1 MRLRTTPVAVLA
13 LFTATTCDPKAEAPA
28 RDELVHFAKPAMD
41 EIERDPPVIER
52 KQGMQAPF
60 SLTSSDG
67 SGLILSAMRSNTV
80 IEGPLALTELTLTFQ
95 NPEARTLEGRFAIT
109 LPEGASVSRFAMEI
123 SGQWQEGEVVE
134 KQRARTSYESFLH
147 QRKDPALLEQGA
159 GNQFSARVFPIPAN
173 GTKHLVLTYAE
184 VLHGSPLNVRLAGLP
199 KLGSLEVS
207 VQQAGKQLIALREK
221 EFMPTADLEVPP
233 SAQPREVALLHDE
246 LVAIRTT
253 VPDRAT
259 KADPLDGLLLLVDT
273 SAGRILDFEQELS
286 RLASLIRALP
296 QDARVTVAGFDQEV
310 SPVFSGSAENFD
322 AEHVAALRNRLAL
335 GASDFGK
342 ALSFARDV
350 APAVKAKRIL
360 FLSDGVVTSGT
371 TNAQE
376 LAKQAGE
383 LARVGIERID
393 ALAIGGIR
401 DSALLSALVS
411 SGVRKGIVEEL
422 SEDEQVLQRKLQ
434 QSPQEDLK
442 LMVPGADWQS
452 PKSLANA
459 LPGDEIVVFARLTT
473 KAASTHIALEVDGD
487 KRHIPTTHA
496 ASLEL
501 LERAHAVAE
510 IADLELGAKAD
521 DEAARRRIV
530 SLSTKH
536 RVLSRET
543 AMVVLESEFDY
554 GRFGIDH
561 NATVDILAIR
571 DGQIV
576 TEQGARLDLK
586 NRRAEPAA
594 ELFSRTPSAA
604 GLVQPE
610 ADAVSARGNAWGRDA
625 VGSGASGLGLSGIG
639 EGGAG
644 RGEGIGLG
652 SIGSLGA
659 GPSRLGEPTK
669 PSAPR
674 ITVGALQVNGRLPPE
689 VIQRIVRQNFGRF
702 RMCYEA
708 ARNKLPQLAG
718 SVNVAFTISP
728 TGEVTNTRLAPS
740 TLPSAETQAC
750 VLTSFKGLSFP
761 APEGGSVSVL
771 LPVHFD
777 LRSSGSVAPQAW
789 ADAPP
794 PAAPIAANRTNSERS
809 EAEISTSQYV
819 GRFKTV
825 MSMLGQGDEALL
837 EALQYSAESPS
848 ELLAFIAI
856 GEAAEATDRPRLAA
870 RAYGS
875 LLDLWSYRVELKRYA
890 GQRIERIGS
899 EAALAVAVSAY
910 ESAVRDRPDHPSA
923 YRMLAYAQL
932 KQGDPRAAFETVDK
946 ALHLQLP
953 AGRYA
958 GVLSLLQK
966 DSALLGAAWLRK
978 APDQEHVILAHLKRL
993 NVELEDIPSL
1003 RFILSWETDANDVDL
1018 HVTNNFN
1025 DHAYYGNTK
1034 LKSGGE
1040 LVADVTTG
1048 YGPEGFVIYGK
1059 PRGFPYELKADYF
1072 SRGVMGF
1079 GMGKVQ
1085 IVRHDGLGEITLE
1098 ERPFLIQSSRGSVDL
1113 GVVEETPSF

>member
-1 MRLRTTPVAVLA
+1 MG
-13 LFTATTCDPKAEAPA
+13 
-28 RDELVHFAKPAMD
+28 
-41 EIERDPPVIER
+41 EIERDPPQIER
-52 KQGMQAPF
+52 NQGTQAPF

-80 IEGPLALTELTLTFQ
+80 IEGPLALTELTLSFQ
-95 NPEARTLEGRFAIT
+95 NPEDRTLEGRFAIT

-123 SGQWQEGEVVE
+123 GGQWQEGEVVE

-159 GNQFSARVFPIPAN
+159 GNQFSARVFPIPAR
-173 GTKHLVLTYAE
+173 GVKHLVLTYAE
-184 VLHGSPLNVRLAGLP
+184 VLGGSPLKVRLAGLP
-199 KLGSLEVS
+199 KLGNLEVL
-207 VQQAGKQLIALREK
+207 VEQAGKQLVALSEK
-221 EFMPTADLEVPP
+221 QFTPTADLEVPT
-233 SAQPREVALLHDE
+233 SAQPREVALVHDD

-253 VPDRAT
+253 VPDRAA

-286 RLASLIRALP
+286 ALTALIRALP
-296 QDARVTVAGFDQEV
+296 QGARVTVAGFDQEV
-310 SPVFSGSAENFD
+310 SVVFSGPAENFD
-322 AEHVAALRNRLAL
+322 AENVAALRDRLAL

-342 ALSFARDV
+342 ALSFARDL
-350 APAVKAKRIL
+350 APAVKAKRII
-360 FLSDGVVTSGT
+360 FLSDGVATSGI

-376 LAKQAGE
+376 LAKQAEE
-383 LARVGIERID
+383 LARAGVERID

-401 DSALLSALVS
+401 DSALLTALVS
-411 SGVRKGIVEEL
+411 SGERKGIVLEL
-422 SEDEQVLQRKLQ
+422 TEDEQVLQHKLQ
-434 QSPQEDLK
+434 QAPQENLE
-442 LMVPGADWQS
+442 LMVPGAHWQS
-452 PKSLANA
+452 PKSIAGA
-459 LPGDEIVVFARLTT
+459 LPGDEIVVFAKLTS
-473 KAASTHIALEVDGD
+473 KAAADHIALVVDGD
-487 KRHIPTTHA
+487 KHVIPITRA
-496 ASLEL
+496 ASPEL
-501 LERAHAVAE
+501 LDRAHAVAE
-510 IADLELGAKAD
+510 IAELELVAKAD
-521 DEAARRRIV
+521 DQVARRRII

-554 GRFGIDH
+554 GRFGIDRR
-561 NATVDILAIR
+561 ATVDILVIK

-586 NRRAEPAA
+586 NRSGFPRAANRAGNDDFFSPADSGIRFKPD
-594 ELFSRTPSAA
+594 E
-604 GLVQPE
+604 
-610 ADAVSARGNAWGRDA
+610 DAVSARGNAWGRDSGDS

-644 RGEGIGLG
+644 RGQGIGLG
-652 SIGSLGA
+652 SIGTLGS
-659 GPSRLGEPTK
+659 GSSRLGPATK
-669 PSAPR
+669 PSPQPR
-674 ITVGALQVNGRLPPE
+674 ISTGALQVNGRLPPE
-689 VIQRIVRQNFGRF
+689 VIQRIVRYNFGRF

-708 ARNKLPQLAG
+708 ARAKLPQLAG

-728 TGEVTNTRLAPS
+728 TGEVTNARLAPS
-740 TLPSAETQAC
+740 SLPSAETQAC
-750 VLTSFKGLSFP
+750 VLTSFKMLSFP
-761 APEGGSVSVL
+761 APEGGSVNVL
-771 LPVHFD
+771 MPVHFGV
-777 LRSSGSVAPQAW
+777 SASGSVVPQAW
-789 ADAPP
+789 SDAPP
-794 PAAPIAANRTNSERS
+794 PAAPRAPAPNPASSESSAEDVSTN
-809 EAEISTSQYV
+809 QYM

-825 MSMLGQGDEALL
+825 MAKLAQGDDALL

-848 ELLAFIAI
+848 ELLAFVAI
-856 GEAAEATDRPRLAA
+856 GEAAEATGRPRLAA

-899 EAALAVAVSAY
+899 ESALAVAVSAY

-932 KQGDPRAAFETVDK
+932 KQGDPRAAFETIDK

-953 AGRYA
+953 PGRYA

-966 DSALLGAAWLRK
+966 DAALLGAAWLRRD
-978 APDQEHVILAHLKRL
+978 PEQEHIIRAHLKRF
-993 NVELEDIPSL
+993 NIELEDIPSM

-1018 HVTNNFN
+1018 HVTDGFSE
-1025 DHAYYGNTK
+1025 HAYYGNTK
-1034 LKSGGE
+1034 LRSGGE

-1048 YGPEGFVIYGK
+1048 YGPEGYIIYGK

-1085 IVRHDGLGEITLE
+1085 VVRHDGLGEITIE
-1098 ERPFLIQSSRGSVDL
+1098 EKPFIIQSSRGSVDL
-1113 GVVEETPSF
+1113 GIVEETPSL